1 MTGRRRLETTR
12 SSDLQVLVTAGVLLA
27 IPLIGL
33 SILLGAPEWDG
44 SWEHHPAHFWLVLAV
59 AALSA
64 VLAYSTGAAALRR
77 ADARVLLVSLAFLSA
92 AGFLGLHALA
102 TPGVLLD
109 TPNTGFTI
117 ATPVGLGIGAVLAVM
132 SGQDLSRER
141 AAGTVRLARRLRV
154 GLVAVM
160 VAWAVASLAKL
171 PPLDGITPPEQATG
185 ALLVLPLVGVALY
198 AVAAGRY
205 LMLWRQHR
213 SVMLLGMTAAFVL
226 LGEAMVAVTFADN
239 WHLTWWEWHVLML
252 LAFGLVAWSAQR
264 QWHEERFADLYL
276 PDTVAGVR
284 DMSILFA
291 DLKGFTRF
299 SEQHEA
305 QDVTAML
312 NTYFK
317 VAVPLAV
324 ERFGGDVDR
333 IIGDAVM
340 VTFNRR
346 GDQPDHP
353 QRAAAAALALQ
364 AETAKVASTNEGW
377 PRFRVGINSGEASVS
392 LLGAEG
398 GRTHT
403 VIGDVV
409 NVASRLE
416 GLAPVGGVAVSADT
430 ITRLDGA
437 KTQPLGLLDLKGRTE
452 PLEVFLLLSI
462 DRPSGNGA

>member
-1 MTGRRRLETTR
+1 VTGKRRLER
-12 SSDLQVLVTAGVLLA
+12 SERSDQQVLGAAGVLLVL
-27 IPLIGL
+27 PLVGL
-33 SILLGAPEWDG
+33 SILLGWPEFDG
-44 SWEHHPAHFWLVLAV
+44 AWEHHPAHFWLVLAV

-64 VLAYSTGAAALRR
+64 VLAYGTGTAAVRR
-77 ADARVLLVSLAFLSA
+77 ADARVLLVSLTFLSA

-102 TPGVLLD
+102 TPGVFLD

-117 ATPVGLGIGAVLAVM
+117 ATPVGLGIGSVLAAA
-132 SGQDLSRER
+132 SSLDLAPDRS
-141 AAGTVRLARRLRV
+141 AATVRRARQLRM
-154 GLVAVM
+154 GLIVVIA
-160 VAWAVASLAKL
+160 AWAIASLAKL
-171 PPLDGITPPEQATG
+171 PPLDGALPPEQASG
-185 ALLVLPLVGVALY
+185 GLLVLTLA
-198 AVAAGRY
+198 AVAAYVIAAVRY
-205 LMLWRQHR
+205 VVLWRERR

-226 LGEAMVAVTFADN
+226 LGEAMVAVTFAPN
-239 WHLTWWEWHVLML
+239 WHATGWEWHVLML
-252 LAFGLVAWSAQR
+252 LALGLVVWSAHR

-291 DLKGFTRF
+291 DLKGFTQY

-364 AETAKVASTNEGW
+364 DETAKVAAANDGW
-377 PRFRVGINSGEASVS
+377 PRFRVGINSGEASLS

-416 GLAPVGGVAVSADT
+416 GLAPVGGVALSSDT
-430 ITRLDGA
+430 AGRLVGAQTRA
-437 KTQPLGLLDLKGRTE
+437 LGLLDLKGRTQ
-452 PLEVFLLLSI
+452 PLEVFQLLSV
-462 DRPSGNGA
+462 DQSFRNGT